1 MTRVENG
8 DTVVREQKRARST
21 LREYYG
27 DVLRVG
33 GRTRRLEWSGGFFS
47 KDDNGRW
54 HSHRYVRN
62 SLGSI
67 VAATDSAG
75 TVEQAVCY
83 YASGLPVYKAPNGIP
98 ATRRMHVGKEFEQ
111 FESLDWYDN
120 EARFYD
126 PLLVR
131 FTTPDPL
138 ALSYPSLS
146 PYAYCANNPVNVIDT
161 NGNDYK
167 LVYDEGNRTITV
179 SAQYYTTESYA
190 DGLSKALN
198 FWNGQSGKFKIEGY
212 IINFDLSVVIVTPF
226 SGRSDH
232 NTIFN
237 MRRQIQENT
246 YEESLEIKFN
256 EYGEHIAGVAR
267 DGRFITKYINFADE
281 KTVPHEIGH
290 TLGLMHL
297 DGTIMDPNRDAVMP
311 IVTPEQVES
320 IINNSNTNKDA
331 GKRIET
337 EYDWRD

>member
-1 MTRVENG
+1 MDVAILADEKIGMSGAAAPGGACLTRRSF
-8 DTVVREQKRARST
+8 VRLAGAAAVGAALGSAV
-21 LREYYG
+21 LPLSGCAPAG

-33 GRTRRLEWSGGFFS
+33 GRTRRLEWSGGFFT

-67 VAATDSAG
+67 VAVTDSAG

-83 YASGLPVYKAPNGIP
+83 YASGLPVYKAPNSIP
-98 ATRRMHVGKEFEQ
+98 ATRRMHVGKELEQ
-111 FESLDWYDN
+111 FESIDWYDN

-146 PYAYCANNPVNVIDT
+146 PYAYCANNPVCNVD
-161 NGNDYK
+161 
-167 LVYDEGNRTITV
+167 
-179 SAQYYTTESYA
+179 
-190 DGLSKALN
+190 
-198 FWNGQSGKFKIEGY
+198 
-212 IINFDLSVVIVTPF
+212 
-226 SGRSDH
+226 
-232 NTIFN
+232 
-237 MRRQIQENT
+237 
-246 YEESLEIKFN
+246 
-256 EYGEHIAGVAR
+256 
-267 DGRFITKYINFADE
+267 
-281 KTVPHEIGH
+281 
-290 TLGLMHL
+290 L

-337 EYDWRD
+337 EHDWRD